1 MTTAVL
7 YARHSPRPGAE
18 CDSCQKQHDRQRAY
32 CLAMGWEVILEDKDE
47 GVSGDDPGRE
57 GFERALEAACRHKA
71 VFVVYDIT
79 RFAREARLGLEMWDR
94 LIKAKAHLAA
104 VAEGI
109 NTLSPLGKHITKLIF
124 TILSGVAEMQ
134 LAMIRERTS
143 KAMRHYQAQGRRM
156 GRLDRCPYGKMP
168 DLNGPMVKDKETG
181 RFTDRPAQMI
191 DHPEEQAVLER
202 ITQLRAEG
210 NGLRKIAK
218 HLEGAGIPCR
228 GKRWHAST
236 IASILK
242 RNVLSVS

>member
-1 MTTAVL
+1 MTTQTKPYDRFFEKAAQAVL
-7 YARHSPRPGAE
+7 FGDPVSHEVA
-18 CDSCQKQHDRQRAY
+18 QHLLDLIDERDEQIA
-32 CLAMGWEVILEDKDE
+32 ILEDKDE

-71 VFVVYDIT
+71 VLVVYDIT
-79 RFAREARLGLEMWDR
+79 CFAREARLGLEMWDR

-168 DLNGPMVKDKETG
+168 DPDGPMVKDKETG
-181 RFTDRPAQMI
+181 QLTDRPAQMI
-191 DHPEEQAVLER
+191 DEPEE
-202 ITQLRAEG
+202 
-210 NGLRKIAK
+210 
-218 HLEGAGIPCR
+218 P
-228 GKRWHAST
+228 
-236 IASILK
+236 
-242 RNVLSVS
+242 